1 MLVAATCAAVSVAP
15 LSVAPAAA
23 EALLVVEADTGKV
36 LHADQA
42 TTPWYPASITK
53 IMTAYV
59 ALRAVKEGR
68 MTLESLLRVSANAAA
83 ASPTKMGFPPG
94 TTVTLD
100 NAIKMLMVKSAN
112 DIAVVIAEGVGGSV
126 EGFSDLMNANA
137 RRLGMTQ
144 SNFVNPHGLPADQQI
159 TSARD
164 MAILARTVLRE
175 FPEYNYYWSL
185 PGIRLGKRIYRNH
198 NNLMGR
204 YDGTDGMKTGF
215 ICASGFNVVA
225 TATRNGKRLIAVV
238 LGSPSPAVRAVKA
251 AQLFE
256 RGFQVRP
263 LTWLTP
269 GLGQVDAL
277 AAASM
282 SIRRTCATQMC
293 GKDRRRPPSE
303 EAENDPLADVAADSP
318 YAVFLSTLRGPGS
331 ANAGPL
337 LQDVRLGE
345 PVRVYTG
352 PPSAPVDQAPAEA
365 KAGKGKTKTAK
376 RKKSGEPKATANA
389 GANAGGPALA
399 HSSTATPVTTDAAR
413 APEAKKKAAKKAAT
427 KAATKDAPKDG
438 PEGREEGFADGQ
450 GQRQED
456 RRQEIRDAR
465 QAMTDDGAA
474 RSSAGPSGTS
484 RSGPAEPIPL
494 TVLTGFLGAGK
505 TTLLNRLVHDPALA
519 DTAVIIN
526 EFGEIGLDH
535 LLVKTIDDNMV
546 LLQSGCLCC
555 TLRGDLVTALENL
568 LRDLDNGRVN
578 FHRVVL
584 ETTGLA
590 DPAPLLQTAMAHP
603 YLVMRYRLDGVVT
616 VVDAINGGATLDQ
629 AHGVGEAGRGR
640 RPPGADQER
649 PRRHAGTPRRPGRAD
664 DTAQGAQSGRAGAR
678 RRRRRGDRRHG
689 CSTAA
694 STIRRARSP
703 TSAAGSPTRPMPRRS
718 TSTTITT
725 TTSTATTS
733 ASAPS
738 RSPPTTPIPGATFEM
753 FIDLVRSLHGPK
765 LLRLKGIVKLAETP
779 DQPLVI
785 HGVQHVMHP
794 PARLERWPDADQRT
808 RIVVI
813 ARDLAPES
821 VTRLFDAFVNRAAPD
836 RPDRTALIDNPLI
849 PFGGIDR

>member
-1 MLVAATCAAVSVAP
+1 MLAAATCAAVSIAP

-68 MTLESLLRVSANAAA
+68 MTLESLLRVSANASAA
-83 ASPTKMGFPPG
+83 APTKMGFPPG

-164 MAILARTVLRE
+164 MAMLARTVLRE

-277 AAASM
+277 QAVN
-282 SIRRTCATQMC
+282 IDPPNLREQMC
-293 GKDRRRPPSE
+293 GKGRRRPPSE

-318 YAVFLSTLRGPGS
+318 YAVFLSTLRGPNGG
-331 ANAGPL
+331 NAGPL

-352 PPSAPVDQAPAEA
+352 PPNAPVDQAPAEA

-376 RKKSGEPKATANA
+376 SKKSGEAKATANA
-389 GANAGGPALA
+389 GANPGGPALA

-413 APEAKKKAAKKAAT
+413 APEAKKKAAKKATTT
-427 KAATKDAPKDG
+427 KAAAKDAPKEAKKEAKKD
-438 PEGREEGFADGQ
+438 
-450 GQRQED
+450 
-456 RRQEIRDAR
+456 
-465 QAMTDDGAA
+465 
-474 RSSAGPSGTS
+474 S
-484 RSGPAEPIPL
+484 
-494 TVLTGFLGAGK
+494 
-505 TTLLNRLVHDPALA
+505 
-519 DTAVIIN
+519 
-526 EFGEIGLDH
+526 
-535 LLVKTIDDNMV
+535 
-546 LLQSGCLCC
+546 
-555 TLRGDLVTALENL
+555 
-568 LRDLDNGRVN
+568 
-578 FHRVVL
+578 
-584 ETTGLA
+584 
-590 DPAPLLQTAMAHP
+590 QTAKVNAKK
-603 YLVMRYRLDGVVT
+603 
-616 VVDAINGGATLDQ
+616 
-629 AHGVGEAGRGR
+629 
-640 RPPGADQER
+640 
-649 PRRHAGTPRRPGRAD
+649 
-664 DTAQGAQSGRAGAR
+664 
-678 RRRRRGDRRHG
+678 
-689 CSTAA
+689 
-694 STIRRARSP
+694 
-703 TSAAGSPTRPMPRRS
+703 TSAKKS
-718 TSTTITT
+718 
-725 TTSTATTS
+725 
-733 ASAPS
+733 
-738 RSPPTTPIPGATFEM
+738 E
-753 FIDLVRSLHGPK
+753 
-765 LLRLKGIVKLAETP
+765 
-779 DQPLVI
+779 
-785 HGVQHVMHP
+785 P
-794 PARLERWPDADQRT
+794 PAKQ
-808 RIVVI
+808 
-813 ARDLAPES
+813 
-821 VTRLFDAFVNRAAPD
+821 
-836 RPDRTALIDNPLI
+836 
-849 PFGGIDR
+849 